1 MSNSF
6 EKPALM
12 AIHKR
17 LVEKGF
23 YYDAT
28 LVMAYLRGIH
38 TIYTETCVRFWFA
51 NHYKIRRF
59 HV

>member
-1 MSNSF
+1 MSCSF
-6 EKPALM
+6 EKTALM

-28 LVMAYLRGIH
+28 LVMAYMRGIR
-38 TIYTETCVRFWFA
+38 TIYTETCVGFWFA
-51 NHYKIRRF
+51 NHRKIRRF
-59 HV
+59 NA